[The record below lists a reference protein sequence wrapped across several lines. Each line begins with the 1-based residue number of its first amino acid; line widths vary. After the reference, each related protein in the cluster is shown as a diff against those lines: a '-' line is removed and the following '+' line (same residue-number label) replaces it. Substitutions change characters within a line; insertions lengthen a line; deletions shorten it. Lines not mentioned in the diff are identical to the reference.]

1 MTILA
6 AIFFM
11 AAYIYYA
18 YNLPNIQDYLDSK
31 SKKVIQVNYSNGKQ
45 IKIYSDSDRSK
56 AEFYELPTHLINAV
70 LAVEDQNFFNHKGF
84 DIKGIMRA
92 FTVNQKS
99 GKIIQGGSTI
109 TQQLAKILF
118 LGPEKKMKRK
128 IKELI
133 LAFRLESALTKEK
146 ILTLYLN
153 NAYFGSGNYGVKS
166 AAKYYF
172 KKSVSDI
179 ALKES
184 TMLAA
189 LLKAPSMLSNIAN
202 KDKADERADLVLEK
216 MIKSGFIDASSYQE
230 SISNPGSYKKKRLQK
245 LYFADYVYK
254 NYKNYITIGDDS
266 SKITIDTTLNERLQN
281 IVENELSNFV
291 SKIDK
296 SEISIIVMD
305 KYGSIQAM
313 SGGKDYQ
320 KNQFNRAVDSKKEI
334 RGLYDTFVYLYA
346 FENGYSPDDKISNND
361 LWSDE
366 QLTVKY
372 QPISLISAFSDSADD
387 FTSVRL
393 SKELGVENI
402 MQYAEKAGLDTKNL
416 TSGTE
421 FEDNLVNVSASY
433 AVIINDG
440 YPIVATS
447 ITGIQD
453 SNFNNLYKKKFIELP
468 KLISN
473 RSLNYIV
480 KLLKNTVSNGS
491 AREAKSENSDVFG
504 KDYTSKDGRNSW
516 FIGSDGNLI
525 VGIWVGD
532 DEIQTDKTSKS
543 LPAALF
549 SKIISKI
556 NQPD

>member
-1 MTILA
+1 MMILA
-6 AIFFM
+6 SIIFM
-11 AAYIYYA
+11 AGYIYYA

-31 SKKVIQVNYSNGKQ
+31 SQKVVQVNYSNGKQ
-45 IKIYSDSDRSK
+45 IKLYSDSNRSK

-92 FTVNQKS
+92 FAVNQKS

-118 LGPEKKMKRK
+118 LGPEKNMKRK

-153 NAYFGSGNYGVKS
+153 NTYFGSGNYGVKS
-166 AAKYYF
+166 AARYYF
-172 KKSVSDI
+172 KKDVSEI
-179 ALKES
+179 SLKES

-216 MIKSGFIDASSYQE
+216 MIKSGFIDANSYQE
-230 SISNPGSYKKKRLQK
+230 SISNPVTYKKKRLQK

-254 NYKNYITIGDDS
+254 NYKNYITLNDNS
-266 SKITIDTTLNERLQN
+266 NKIVIDTTLDERLQN
-281 IVENELSNFV
+281 IVDNELSNFV

-305 KYGSIQAM
+305 KYGFVKAM

-320 KNQFNRAVDSKKEI
+320 QNQFNRAVDSKKEI
-334 RGLYDTFVYLYA
+334 GSLYDTFVYLYA
-346 FENGYSPDDKISNND
+346 FENGYAPDDKIG
-361 LWSDE
+361 SDQGGE
-366 QLTVKY
+366 EKIAVKY
-372 QPISLISAFSDSADD
+372 QPISLMKVFSDSENGFAAIK
-387 FTSVRL
+387 L
-393 SKELGVENI
+393 KNELGAKNI
-402 MQYAEKAGLDTKNL
+402 AKYAGKAGLDITKPISNYD
-416 TSGTE
+416 
-421 FEDNLVNVSASY
+421 FEDSLINVSAAY
-433 AVIINDG
+433 TMIINDG
-440 YPIVATS
+440 YPVTVTS
-447 ITGIQD
+447 ITRIQD
-453 SNFNNLYKKKFIELP
+453 GNFNNLYKKKFNELP
-468 KLISN
+468 KLVSN

-480 KLLKNTVSNGS
+480 KLLKNVVGEGS
-491 AREAKSENSDVFG
+491 ARIAKSENSEVFG
-504 KDYTSKDGRNSW
+504 KDYNSKDGKNSW

-525 VGIWVGD
+525 VGIWIGD
-532 DEIQTDKTSKS
+532 DEPKSGYVAKS
-543 LPAALF
+543 LPATLF
-549 SKIISKI
+549 SQIITKI